1 MTSSGNSSVIFS
13 ITIDHVSTQ
22 EFDTES
28 QSITV
33 EEFYVSR
40 VNWLVS
46 QGRED
51 LIDPI
56 ADEFERH
63 LSRPGAS
70 ADAVVTDI
78 TTLRHAHEA
87 ARLAS

>member
-1 MTSSGNSSVIFS
+1 VTK
-13 ITIDHVSTQ
+13 Q
-22 EFDTES
+22 EFDTNPQPS
-28 QSITV
+28 TL
-33 EEFYVSR
+33 EEFYVTR

-63 LSRPGAS
+63 LDIPGAS
-70 ADAVVTDI
+70 RTADITDI
-78 TTLRHAHEA
+78 AVRRR
-87 ARLAS
+87 ARDVARKAS